1 MDNRLQLG
9 EDWALPIDALIGK
22 RVAVLGKSGSGKT
35 NTLAVLAEALLGAGV
50 PVIVVDAM
58 GQFAGLRQVA
68 PVLVAGAEDSADV
81 PLTANTA
88 GRLAEI
94 VFANRLSVVLD
105 SSSLPAAQEV
115 PTIAAFLNTYWD
127 LVRRQNPQAGLSPWA
142 LIIDEAQHYIP
153 ESRQVATSDALIDI
167 AKRGRH
173 RKLTLL
179 LATQRVASAR
189 TDVLTQCNLILS
201 HRVMMGADVEFLG
214 EVLPVSKKE
223 IGTLMRG
230 FPTGRAILVGDADV
244 MDSSD
249 DYRTVQINRS
259 DVLRD
264 AHAAPSPHAPMG
276 QLPANVLNDL
286 RAALTE
292 PTPESAADRQP
303 DQLHEM
309 IRNLQQ
315 RLAQAEAQV
324 VTVPVIDESTI
335 RELEARAEMIRSAAE
350 SMTELGEAILTAL
363 NQVLAAKR
371 VQQPAEPA
379 TVYEAHPMARSTPP
393 ATGDLPTG
401 AAKVLRTLVNHHP
414 AGFTLAQIGLLT
426 GYSVSG
432 GSFTG
437 NWKLLR
443 ERGLVEGSTLFRA
456 SEAALRLLGAQRQ
469 RPATL
474 AERVQM
480 WRGALPSD
488 GHRRVF
494 DALVNHHRYG
504 ISRTD
509 LAETTNYEAGAGRFG
524 EILSTLR
531 NNNLMIVREG
541 RLFANPD
548 LYAEGQS

>member
-1 MDNRLQLG
+1 MTELLQLG

-35 NTLAVLAEALLGAGV
+35 NTLAILAAALLGAGV

-68 PVLVAGAEDSADV
+68 PVLVAGADEGADV

-88 GRLAEI
+88 GRLARI

-153 ESRQVATSDALIDI
+153 ESRQVATSDTLIDI

-189 TDVLTQCNLILS
+189 KDVLTQCNLILS

-230 FPTGRAILVGDADV
+230 FPTGRAILVGEAELLQ
-244 MDSSD
+244 SND
-249 DYRTVQINRS
+249 DFRTVQINRS

-276 QLPANVLNDL
+276 QLPANLLDDL

-292 PTPESAADRQP
+292 PTPETAPDRQP
-303 DQLHEM
+303 DHLHEV

-315 RLAQAEAQV
+315 RLTMAESRV
-324 VTVPVIDESTI
+324 VEVPAIDEATV
-335 RELEARAEMIRSAAE
+335 RQLEASAELIRSAAE
-350 SMTELGEAILTAL
+350 SVNELGEALLTTL
-363 NQVLAAKR
+363 NQVLAMKR
-371 VQQPAEPA
+371 SQQPAEPA
-379 TVYEAHPMARSTPP
+379 TVFEAHPMARSTPVQ
-393 ATGDLPTG
+393 TGDLPTG

-443 ERGLVEGSTLFRA
+443 ERGLVEGTTLFRA
-456 SEAALRLLGAQRQ
+456 TEAALRLLGAQRQ

-480 WRGALPSD
+480 WRQALPSD

-494 DALVNHHRYG
+494 DALVTHHYQG
-504 ISRTD
+504 VSKID
-509 LAETTNYEAGAGRFG
+509 LAEMTNYETGAGRFG
-524 EILSTLR
+524 EILRTLR
-531 NNNLMIVREG
+531 NNNLMIVRDG

-548 LYAEGQS
+548 LYAEGN

>member
-1 MDNRLQLG
+1 MTELLQLG

-153 ESRQVATSDALIDI
+153 ESRQVATSDTLIDI

-189 TDVLTQCNLILS
+189 KDVLTQCNLILS

-276 QLPANVLNDL
+276 QLPANVLDDL

-292 PTPESAADRQP
+292 PTPEPAPDRQP
-303 DQLHEM
+303 DQLHEV

-315 RLAQAEAQV
+315 RLAQAEARV
-324 VTVPVIDESTI
+324 VEVPAIDESTI

-363 NQVLAAKR
+363 NQVLAMKR
-371 VQQPAEPA
+371 SQQPAEPW
-379 TVYEAHPMARSTPP
+379 VLYQSHPTPVHTSP
-393 ATGDLPTG
+393 PSGDLPTG

-432 GSFTG
+432 GSFVG

-443 ERGLVEGSTLFRA
+443 ERGLVEGTTLFRA
-456 SEAALRLLGAQRQ
+456 TEAALRLLGAQRQ

-480 WRGALPSD
+480 WRQALPSD

-504 ISRTD
+504 ISRAD
-509 LAETTNYEAGAGRFG
+509 LADTTNYEAGAGRFG

-531 NNNLMIVREG
+531 NNNLMIVRDG

-548 LYAEGQS
+548 LYAEGTP